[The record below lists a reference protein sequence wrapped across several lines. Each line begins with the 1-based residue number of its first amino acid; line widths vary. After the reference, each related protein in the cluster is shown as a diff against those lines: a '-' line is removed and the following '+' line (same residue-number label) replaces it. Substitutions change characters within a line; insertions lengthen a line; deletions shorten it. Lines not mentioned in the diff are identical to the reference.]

1 MKKTVSSQNALK
13 TLPENN
19 KERTIVDSY
28 IDTTKLQAI
37 WILDLP
43 NLWQTELQL
52 YNSWIDKILKSSS
65 TMQEFIKNLRNNQ
78 NRVMDIIKYLP
89 DKKKSK
95 IKQAKK
101 VSTLDWLSDTLNFLW
116 LRNQASDDY
125 FLKRTMN
132 V

>member
-101 VSTLDWLSDTLNFLW
+101 VSTIDWLSDTLNFLW